1 MAEQANAAP
10 VAESA
15 PSQEV
20 LPQANLEQSNQ
31 EAAPAID
38 AKSEAKAVDQLQ
50 KANPELSKKEA
61 KKMIKQLQIKFNGK
75 EYTEELPFE
84 IEDTPEN
91 VDYMRKQAQMSRLA
105 QSSSQERAQLEKD
118 VRNFIDELRKNPKKI
133 LADPTIG
140 IDIKDLARQVIEEE
154 IENSKKSPEQIEKEK
169 LQAELKAMKEEREN
183 EKKEFLEKEK
193 TRLESE
199 AIERYDVLMS
209 QALEK
214 SSLPKSPYV
223 IKKMASLL
231 ELGLR
236 EGLDVTPD
244 DVMPLVEEEIR
255 NDVKDMFA
263 TMPDEVFEAFIGR
276 ERFNSIRK
284 KNITKAKQAAIASQS
299 LKVQDTGTKKSEAK
313 DDSKDEKLSFKQ
325 FFGI

>member
-10 VAESA
+10 VAEAA

-20 LPQANLEQSNQ
+20 LSEANQEQSSQ
-31 EAAPAID
+31 QAAPVG
-38 AKSEAKAVDQLQ
+38 EAKAIDQLQ

-118 VRNFIDELRKNPKKI
+118 VRNFVDELRKNPKKL

-140 IDIKDLARQVIEEE
+140 IDLKRLAKEIIEEE
-154 IENSKKSPEQIEKEK
+154 IENSQKSPEQLEKEK
-169 LQAELKAMKEEREN
+169 LQAELKAIKEEREN
-183 EKKEFLEKEK
+183 EKKEALERNKS
-193 TRLESE
+193 RLESE

-214 SSLPKSPYV
+214 STLPKSPYV

-236 EGLDVTPD
+236 EGLDVTPE
-244 DVMPLVEEEIR
+244 DVMPLVEDEIR

-276 ERFNSIRK
+276 ERINNIRK
-284 KNITKAKQAAIASQS
+284 KNIAKAKQAAQVTQAA
-299 LKVQDTGTKKSEAK
+299 KVQDTGAKKSEAK
-313 DDSKDEKLSFKQ
+313 ADAKDEKVSFKQ

>member
-10 VAESA
+10 VAEAA
-15 PSQEV
+15 PQEAA
-20 LPQANLEQSNQ
+20 PEANLEQSNQ
-31 EAAPAID
+31 EAAPAD
-38 AKSEAKAVDQLQ
+38 TKAEAKAVDQLQ

-133 LADPTIG
+133 LADPSIG

-154 IENSKKSPEQIEKEK
+154 IENSKKSPEQLEKEK
-169 LQAELKAMKEEREN
+169 LQAELKAIKEEREK
-183 EKKEFLEKEK
+183 EKQEALEKDK
-193 TRLESE
+193 SRLESE
-199 AIERYDVLMS
+199 AIERYDMLMS

-214 SSLPKSPYV
+214 STLPKSPYV

-276 ERFNSIRK
+276 ERINNIRK
-284 KNITKAKQAAIASQS
+284 KNIAKAKQAAQVSQS
-299 LKVQDTGTKKSEAK
+299 LKIQDTGAKKADAKSEDK
-313 DDSKDEKLSFKQ
+313 EEKINFKQ

>member
-1 MAEQANAAP
+1 MADQAIPAP
-10 VAESA
+10 VAEAA
-15 PSQEV
+15 PAEI
-20 LPQANLEQSNQ
+20 PETNLEQSQ
-31 EAAPAID
+31 AAPAD
-38 AKSEAKAVDQLQ
+38 AKSEAQAVDQLQ
-50 KANPELSKKEA
+50 KTNPELSKKEA

-133 LADPTIG
+133 LNDPSIG
-140 IDIKDLARQVIEEE
+140 IDLKQLAKQVIEEE
-154 IENSKKSPEQIEKEK
+154 IENSQKSPEQLEKEK
-169 LQAELKAMKEEREN
+169 LQAELKSIKEERER
-183 EKKEFLEKEK
+183 EKKEALEKDRS
-193 TRLESE
+193 RLESE

-214 SSLPKSPYV
+214 STLPKSPYV
-223 IKKMASLL
+223 VKKMATLL

-244 DVMPLVEEEIR
+244 DVMPLVEDEIR
-255 NDVKDMFA
+255 NDIKDMFA
-263 TMPDEVFEAFIGR
+263 TMPDEAFEAYVGR
-276 ERFNSIRK
+276 ERINNIRK
-284 KNITKAKQAAIASQS
+284 KNIAKAKQAAQATSAA
-299 LKVQDTGTKKSEAK
+299 KVQDTGASAKKSDAANKEA
-313 DDSKDEKLSFKQ
+313 KDEKLSFKQ